1 MSSTKPPAS
10 RPPKAASQRP
20 VYSFVIPL
28 YNEEA
33 VLPILL
39 HRMDR
44 LMEKLDGPAEV
55 IFVDDGS
62 RDTSGIV
69 AAGRAKD
76 DPRYRYVALS
86 RNFGHQIA
94 ITAGMD
100 AAMGDAVIIMDADLQ
115 DPPEVCLDLIAKWK
129 EGYEI
134 VYAQRLSRE
143 GETPMK
149 LWTARMF
156 YKALRKL
163 TAVDIPEN
171 VGDFRLVD
179 RRALDTFRAM
189 PERDR
194 FVRGMFGWMG
204 FRQTA
209 VPFHR
214 MSRAAGETK
223 YGWKKML
230 RLAFDGIVGFS
241 DIPLR
246 MALWL
251 GGIVSLGAVS
261 YGAFVLGLA
270 LFSGNTGLVQGWA
283 STIVVLSFIAGI
295 NLITTGIVGLYVG
308 RIHNEVK
315 QRPLYIVGRTEGFRD
330 ANPFALDQPGVVGRG
345 RVPVADRRK
354 AA

>member
-1 MSSTKPPAS
+1 MGGGARVGGAS
-10 RPPKAASQRP
+10 GAGDRDAGARPRP

-44 LMEKLDGPAEV
+44 LLERLDGPAEV

-62 RDTSGIV
+62 RDACGIV

-76 DPRYRYVALS
+76 DPRYRYIALS

-100 AAMGDAVIIMDADLQ
+100 AASGDAVIIMDADLQ
-115 DPPEVCLDLIAKWK
+115 DPPEICLEMIAKWR
-129 EGYEI
+129 EGFEI

-143 GETPMK
+143 GESRFK
-149 LWTARMF
+149 LLTARLF

-179 RRALDTFRAM
+179 RKALDAFRAM

-204 FRQTA
+204 FRQAA

-214 MSRAAGETK
+214 LERAAGETK
-223 YGWKKML
+223 YGLKKML

-241 DIPLR
+241 DVPLR
-246 MALWL
+246 MALWA
-251 GGIVSLGAVS
+251 GAAVS
-261 YGAFVLGLA
+261 FGALGYGLFILCLA
-270 LFSGNTGLVQGWA
+270 LFTGNTGLVQGWA
-283 STIVVLSFIAGI
+283 STIVILSFIAGM
-295 NLITTGIVGLYVG
+295 NLVTTGIVGLYVG

-315 QRPLYIVGRTEGFRD
+315 QRPLYMVGRTEGFG
-330 ANPFALDQPGVVGRG
+330 AEAPFAALRG
-345 RVPVADRRK
+345 SDRR

>member
-1 MSSTKPPAS
+1 MSRNQSPLPAT
-10 RPPKAASQRP
+10 RP

-28 YNEEA
+28 FNEEA

-44 LMEKLDGPAEV
+44 LLEKLDGPAEV

-62 RDTSGIV
+62 KDTCGIV

-76 DPRYRYVALS
+76 DPRYRYIALS

-100 AAMGDAVIIMDADLQ
+100 AAAGDAVIIMDADLQ
-115 DPPEVCLDLIAKWK
+115 DPPEVCLDLIARWK
-129 EGYEI
+129 DGYEI

-143 GETPMK
+143 GETALK
-149 LWTARMF
+149 LWTAKMF
-156 YKALRKL
+156 YRALRKL
-163 TAVDIPEN
+163 TAVDIPQN

-179 RRALDTFRAM
+179 RRALDAFRAM

-214 MSRAAGETK
+214 LARAAGETK

-230 RLAFDGIVGFS
+230 RLALDGIIGFS
-241 DIPLR
+241 DLPLR
-246 MALWL
+246 VALWM
-251 GGIVSLGAVS
+251 GVAVS
-261 YGAFVLGLA
+261 FAALGYGASVLVLA
-270 LFSGNTGLVQGWA
+270 LFGSGTGLASGWA
-283 STIVVLSFIAGI
+283 SMIVVLSLIGGM
-295 NLITTGIVGLYVG
+295 NLIMTGVVGLYVG

-315 QRPLYIVGRTEGFRD
+315 QRPLYVVGRTEGFQNAAAMPD
-330 ANPFALDQPGVVGRG
+330 AGVTGRG

-354 AA
+354 IAS